1 MGYDHDQ
8 SRPIITFTDAYR
20 PIRGCRIGNLK
31 QTEQNEV
38 NKYEGKKKKKIAN
51 K

>member
-1 MGYDHDQ
+1 MA
-8 SRPIITFTDAYR
+8 ITCPTGGNK

-38 NKYEGKKKKKIAN
+38 NDRNMNLEKRN
-51 K
+51 D